1 MAVSLSSAAKAR
13 PRKGSG
19 DPGWL
24 WQSAE
29 NLTGQ
34 KGKAGGSYRG
44 TEEETGRRGGGMP
57 ARWCGVCSVLLPEL
71 REDAEHELTRFA
83 TLQTLGTA
91 LKNFVRSSNLV
102 SIKVFL

>member
-1 MAVSLSSAAKAR
+1 
-13 PRKGSG
+13 
-19 DPGWL
+19 
-24 WQSAE
+24 
-29 NLTGQ
+29 
-34 KGKAGGSYRG
+34 
-44 TEEETGRRGGGMP
+44 MP

-91 LKNFVRSSNLV
+91 LKNFVRSSNLI